1 MATVTF
7 IREKTQS
14 KTAMGKVIAYCARQD
29 KTLYESYNLVSGKD
43 CCAETAFKEFMATK
57 RQHGKAGGM
66 FFYQY
71 VQSFAPGEIVADKA
85 HEVGLKFAQKCFP
98 GHEVL
103 VATHTDREHIH
114 THLVINSVGF
124 DSGKKLQM
132 ARGSIHDLR
141 RRSDEI
147 CMEYGLSIVQPAQ
160 KNNLQTREYRA
171 ALKGESW
178 KFKLIGAIDL
188 ALESAKSR
196 ADFVKAMRRLG
207 YGVRWEAGRKSI
219 TYTTPEGQKCR
230 DNKLHDE
237 KYLKENMEAYF
248 GQRQVEGPQPARKPA
263 AELQTGGSA
272 IRDPAGNPG
281 EFAGA
286 ADGNRPAAGSDAGAD
301 RPAADLGG
309 RAERDR
315 PGHRSGAGGAEIGPA
330 GWPGPH
336 RKRHQQGLPGAAD
349 GALTDDYQRNE
360 APGAAATNERFYVM
374 ENQVAM
380 GSSGHGPATDLVGLA
395 LDLQNLVTQ
404 PAEKEQPPPPP
415 RENHRQ
421 KRGMEMS
428 L

>member
-14 KTAMGKVIAYCARQD
+14 KTAMGKVMAYCARPD
-29 KTLYESYNLVSGKD
+29 KSFYEGYHLVSGKD
-43 CCAETAFKEFMATK
+43 CCGETAFKEFMATK
-57 RQHGKAGGM
+57 QQHGKANGM

-71 VQSFAPGEIVADKA
+71 VQSFSPGEITPDKA
-85 HEVGLKFAQKCFP
+85 HEVGLEFAEKCFP

-124 DSGKKLQM
+124 ESGKKLQM

-141 RRSDEI
+141 RHSDEI
-147 CMEYGLSIVQPAQ
+147 CREHGLSIVQPAQ
-160 KNNLQTREYRA
+160 KNNLQAREYRA

-188 ALESAKSR
+188 ALESARTR
-196 ADFVKAMRRLG
+196 AAFIEAIQRMG
-207 YGVRWEAGRKSI
+207 YGVAWSDTRKYI
-219 TYTTPEGQKCR
+219 TYTTPDGQKCR

-237 KYLKENMEAYF
+237 KYLKENMEAHF

-263 AELQTGGSA
+263 AQLPAGGAA

-281 EFAGA
+281 GFAA
-286 ADGNRPAAGSDAGAD
+286 AVDGNRPAAGPDAGAD
-301 RPAADLGG
+301 RTASDLGG
-309 RAERDR
+309 RAKRDC
-315 PGHRSGAGGAEIGPA
+315 PGHRSGAGTAEIGPA

-336 RKRHQQGLPGAAD
+336 RKRYQQGLSGAAD
-349 GALTDDYQRNE
+349 GALEHDYGRDE
-360 APGAAATNERFYVM
+360 TPGAAATDAGLYPA
-374 ENQVAM
+374 ENQVPVV
-380 GSSGHGPATDLVGLA
+380 GSGHGPAADLVGLA

-404 PAEKEQPPPPP
+404 PAEEEQPAPPQS
-415 RENHRQ
+415 EKQ
-421 KRGMEMS
+421 KQKHGMRMS